1 MGSKP
6 VTVPVWRARSLT
18 DLPHGFLG
26 RAGGVSEGAMASLNC
41 GWGSGDDRVL
51 IVENR
56 RRAAEA
62 VLPGAAIVSP
72 YQVHGIEVLEAGDW
86 SDDERPHAD
95 ALVTNRPGILLGILT
110 ADCAPLLFA
119 DREAGVV
126 GAAHAGWR
134 GALGG
139 VAEATIA
146 AMERLGAERSRI
158 AAAIGP
164 TIARTSY
171 EVDHAFPEPFL
182 AADPQGER
190 FFTDGPARRPHFDL
204 PAYLLHR
211 LGAAG
216 LRQVEALGL
225 DTYAR
230 EEDFYSFRR
239 ATHREEPSY
248 GRQISLIGLPPAR

>member
-1 MGSKP
+1 MGEET
-6 VTVPVWRARSLT
+6 VTIPVWRARSLT

-41 GWGSGDDRVL
+41 GWGSGDDRSL

-62 VLPGAAIVSP
+62 VMPGAAIVSP
-72 YQVHGIEVLEAGDW
+72 YQVHGIDVLEAGDW

-95 ALVTNRPGILLGILT
+95 ALVTDRPGILLGILT

-146 AMERLGAERSRI
+146 AMERLGAERSQI

-164 TIARTSY
+164 TIARASY

-182 AADPQGER
+182 AADREAER
-190 FFTDGPARRPHFDL
+190 FFADGPAGRPHFDL
-204 PAYLLHR
+204 PAYLLDR
-211 LGAAG
+211 LAKAR

-225 DTYAR
+225 DTYGR
-230 EEDFYSFRR
+230 HEDFYSFRR
-239 ATHREEPSY
+239 STHRNEPSY
-248 GRQISLIGLPPAR
+248 GRQISLIGLPPR

>member
-1 MGSKP
+1 MTP
-6 VTVPVWRARSLT
+6 PVWRARSLA

-41 GWGSGDDRVL
+41 GWGSGDDL
-51 IVENR
+51 AIIAENR

-72 YQVHGIEVLEAGDW
+72 YQVHGTTVLEAGDW
-86 SDDERPHAD
+86 SDEERPQAD
-95 ALVTNRPGILLGILT
+95 ALVTDRPGILLGILT
-110 ADCAPLLFA
+110 ADCAPVLFA
-119 DREAGVV
+119 DPEAGVV

-134 GALGG
+134 GALAG
-139 VAEATIA
+139 VAEATVA
-146 AMERLGAERSRI
+146 AMEKLGAERGRI
-158 AAAIGP
+158 IAAIGP

-171 EVDHAFPEPFL
+171 EVDHHFPEPFL
-182 AADPQGER
+182 AADPAAER
-190 FFTDGPARRPHFDL
+190 FFIEGPAGKPHFDV
-204 PAYLLHR
+204 PAFLLHR
-211 LGAAG
+211 LAAAG

-239 ATHREEPSY
+239 ATHCGEPGY
-248 GRQISLIGLPPAR
+248 GRQISLIGLPPR

>member
-1 MGSKP
+1 
-6 VTVPVWRARSLT
+6 
-18 DLPHGFLG
+18 
-26 RAGGVSEGAMASLNC
+26 MASLNC
-41 GWGSGDDRVL
+41 GWGSGDDRAL

-56 RRAAEA
+56 RRAADA
-62 VLPGAAIVSP
+62 VMPGAAIVSP
-72 YQVHGIEVLEAGDW
+72 YQVHGVQVLEAGDW

-95 ALVTNRPGILLGILT
+95 ALVTDRPGILLGILT

-126 GAAHAGWR
+126 GTAHAGWR

-146 AMERLGAERSRI
+146 AMERLGADRGRI

-164 TIARTSY
+164 TIARASY
-171 EVDHAFPEPFL
+171 EVDLAFPEPFL
-182 AADPQGER
+182 AADPETER
-190 FFTDGPARRPHFDL
+190 FFNDGPAGRPHFDL

-211 LGAAG
+211 LAAAG

-230 EEDFYSFRR
+230 EEDF
-239 ATHREEPSY
+239 
-248 GRQISLIGLPPAR
+248 

>member
-1 MGSKP
+1 MS
-6 VTVPVWRARSLT
+6 VPVWRARSLT

-26 RAGGVSEGAMASLNC
+26 RAGGVSEGAMAGLNC
-41 GWGSGDDRVL
+41 GWGSGDDRAL

-62 VLPGAAIVSP
+62 VLPGAHIVSP
-72 YQVHGIEVLEAGDW
+72 YQVHGTVVLEAGDW

-95 ALVTNRPGILLGILT
+95 ALITKRLGILLGILT
-110 ADCAPLLFA
+110 ADCAPVLFA

-139 VAEATIA
+139 VTDTTIA
-146 AMERLGAERSRI
+146 AMEKLGADRSRM

-164 TIARTSY
+164 TIARASY
-171 EVDHAFPEPFL
+171 EVDHAFPDPFL
-182 AADPQGER
+182 AADPEAER
-190 FFTDGPARRPHFDL
+190 FFADGPAGKPHFDL
-204 PAYLLHR
+204 PAYLIDR
-211 LGAAG
+211 LSKAG
-216 LRQVEALGL
+216 LRQVEAVGL

-230 EEDFYSFRR
+230 DQDFYSFRR
-239 ATHREEPSY
+239 STHLDEPSY
-248 GRQISLIGLPPAR
+248 GRQISLIGIGSSR